1 MYPILVNTKVWKC
14 TGILSPPQC
23 STNYRLV
30 FNAWVMY
37 VYKEFL
43 MRQADKLKYA
53 DSISEIKIKRM
64 STGYSEEIFPHEEE
78 YEDYDDSMATFFF

>member
-1 MYPILVNTKVWKC
+1 
-14 TGILSPPQC
+14 
-23 STNYRLV
+23 
-30 FNAWVMY
+30 
-37 VYKEFL
+37 

-78 YEDYDDSMATFFF
+78 YEDYDDGMGTFFFLKLNIQSKICEQEFHLNFH

>member
-1 MYPILVNTKVWKC
+1 M
-14 TGILSPPQC
+14 
-23 STNYRLV
+23 
-30 FNAWVMY
+30 F
-37 VYKEFL
+37 VYKEYL

-78 YEDYDDSMATFFF
+78 YEDYDDSMGTFLF